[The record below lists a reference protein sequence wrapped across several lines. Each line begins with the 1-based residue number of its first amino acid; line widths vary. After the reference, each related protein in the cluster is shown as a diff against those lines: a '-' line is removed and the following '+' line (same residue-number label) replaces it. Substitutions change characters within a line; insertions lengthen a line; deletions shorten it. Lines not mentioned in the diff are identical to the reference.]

1 MRSFAVPTLL
11 SGNYLLP
18 ITILTDLVYDLLV
31 QVYSTQDAM
40 KTIVLLSG
48 GIDSSCC
55 VAFYRQAGHEVTGV
69 FVDYGQPVR
78 EREEESATAIADHYS
93 IPLHVIRS
101 SGPTQL
107 FEGEIAGRNAFLA
120 FTAFLHLPVKTGLMA
135 LGIHAGSPY
144 YDCSQH
150 FMDHLNALLSA
161 YSDGKVS
168 VIAPFLDW
176 SKKAVFDYCREA
188 TIPFELTWS
197 CEVGP
202 LVPCGHCLSCEDRA
216 HLNVCAAK

>member
-1 MRSFAVPTLL
+1 
-11 SGNYLLP
+11 
-18 ITILTDLVYDLLV
+18 
-31 QVYSTQDAM
+31 M
-40 KTIVLLSG
+40 KTVVLLSG

-78 EREEESATAIADHYS
+78 EPEERSATAIARHYA
-93 IPLHVIRS
+93 IPLHVIRLTRPS
-101 SGPTQL
+101 QIS
-107 FEGEIAGRNAFLA
+107 EGEIAGRNAFLVFA
-120 FTAFLHLPVKTGLMA
+120 ALLYQSLQSGLMA

-144 YDCSQH
+144 YDCSEH
-150 FMDHLNALLSA
+150 FIDHLNALLSG

-168 VIAPFLDW
+168 VAAPFLEW
-176 SKKAVFDYCREA
+176 SKKAVFDFCREA
-188 TIPFELTWS
+188 KVPVELTWS

-216 HLNVCAAK
+216 RLNVCAAK